1 VIEASQCELMYWSL
15 RGGTATTQPGNGRKV
30 LKPLAILLLLAAV
43 CGLVLGQAGRR
54 QNTNTQSGVLV
65 SVVVKRDDKSAA
77 NITSKQLAVYD
88 NGVEQTIKNLTP
100 DPSPARIVLLVDNS
114 LTLRADIDKLERATR
129 EFAYE
134 IYEGDQL
141 LIVGYDE
148 EAEIVADW
156 TDNAKSLEAALK
168 GFRKKGQPHLFDA
181 LSAVVDQALSPL
193 AGQKR
198 AIVVISDG
206 LDRGSKTTF
215 EKTLS
220 ELQANDIVVYMIQI
234 ADRTRGAIR
243 RDVPKPKQVIEK
255 LVEGTGGLVL
265 SIDETVEAAKSVC
278 DELRK
283 NRYVLSY
290 VPSSVPFGEARRLLV
305 VGDQGIT
312 IRSKSMQPPN

>member
-1 VIEASQCELMYWSL
+1 MYRSL
-15 RGGTATTQPGNGRKV
+15 RGGTATTQPRNGRKV
-30 LKPLAILLLLAAV
+30 FLKPTNLLVVLLLLLAL

-54 QNTNTQSGVLV
+54 QQSSTAQSGVLV
-65 SVVVKRDDKSAA
+65 SVVVKRDDKSSA
-77 NITSKQLAVYD
+77 NVTSKQLAVYD
-88 NGVEQTIKNLTP
+88 NGVEQSIKNLTP
-100 DPSPARIVLLVDNS
+100 DASPARIVLLVDNS
-114 LTLRADIDKLERATR
+114 LTLRADIDKLEKATR

-156 TDNAKSLEAALK
+156 TDNAKSIEASLK

-215 EKTLS
+215 EKILS
-220 ELQANDIVVYMIQI
+220 ELQANDIAVYTVQI

-255 LVEGTGGLVL
+255 LVEGTGGLVF
-265 SIDETVEAAKSVC
+265 SIDEAEGAAKGVC

-290 VPSSVPFGEARRLLV
+290 VPSSVPYGEARRLLV
-305 VGDQGIT
+305 VGDQGLT
-312 IRSKSMQPPN
+312 IRAKSMQPPN

>member
-1 VIEASQCELMYWSL
+1 MYQSL
-15 RGGTATTQPGNGRKV
+15 RGGTPTTQPRNGRKV
-30 LKPLAILLLLAAV
+30 LKPLNLLAVLLLLAAL

-54 QNTNTQSGVLV
+54 QQTSTQSGVLV
-65 SVVVKRDDKSAA
+65 SVVAKRDDKSQTF
-77 NITSKQLAVYD
+77 ITSKQVAVYD

-156 TDNAKSLEAALK
+156 TDSAKSIEAALK

-181 LSAVVDQALSPL
+181 LSAVVEQALGPL

-206 LDRGSKTTF
+206 LDRGSKATF
-215 EKTLS
+215 EKILS
-220 ELQANDIVVYMIQI
+220 ELQANDITVYTVQI
-234 ADRTRGAIR
+234 PDRTRGAIR
-243 RDVPKPKQVIEK
+243 RDVPKPKQVVEK
-255 LVEGTGGLVL
+255 LVEGTGGLVF
-265 SIDETVEAAKSVC
+265 SIDETVEAAKGVC

-290 VPSSVPFGEARRLLV
+290 VPSSVPYGEARRLLV

>member
-1 VIEASQCELMYWSL
+1 MYRSL
-15 RGGTATTQPGNGRKV
+15 RGVSATTRPGNGRKV
-30 LKPLAILLLLAAV
+30 LKPNLWAVLLLLAAL
-43 CGLVLGQAGRR
+43 CGLVFGQAGRR
-54 QNTNTQSGVLV
+54 PQSSTTQSGVLV
-65 SVVVKRDDKSAA
+65 SVVVKRDDKSPA
-77 NITSKQLAVYD
+77 NVTSKQVSVYD

-114 LTLRADIDKLERATR
+114 LTLRADIDKLEKATR

-156 TDNAKSLEAALK
+156 TDNAKSIETALK

-181 LSAVVDQALSPL
+181 LSAVLEQALSPL

-215 EKTLS
+215 DKVLS
-220 ELQANDIVVYMIQI
+220 DLQANDITVYTVQI

-243 RDVPKPKQVIEK
+243 RDVPKPKQVVEK
-255 LVEGTGGLVL
+255 LVEGTGGLVFP
-265 SIDETVEAAKSVC
+265 IEEAVEAAKTVC

-283 NRYVLSY
+283 NRYMLSY
-290 VPSSVPFGEARRLLV
+290 VPSSVPYGEARRLLV
-305 VGDQGIT
+305 VGDQGLT
-312 IRSKSMQPPN
+312 IRAKSMQPPN

>member
-1 VIEASQCELMYWSL
+1 MYRSL
-15 RGGTATTQPGNGRKV
+15 RGVTATTRPGNGRKV
-30 LKPLAILLLLAAV
+30 LKPLNLLAVLLLLAAL
-43 CGLVLGQAGRR
+43 CGLVFGQAGRR
-54 QNTNTQSGVLV
+54 PQSSTSQSGVLV
-65 SVVVKRDDKSAA
+65 SVVVKRDDKSPASV
-77 NITSKQLAVYD
+77 TSKQVSVYD

-156 TDNAKSLEAALK
+156 TDNAKSIETALK

-181 LSAVVDQALSPL
+181 LTAVLEQALSPL

-206 LDRGSKTTF
+206 LDRGSTTTF
-215 EKTLS
+215 EKVLS
-220 ELQANDIVVYMIQI
+220 DLQANDITVYTVQI

-243 RDVPKPKQVIEK
+243 RDVPKPKQVVEK
-255 LVEGTGGLVL
+255 LVEGTGGLVFP
-265 SIDETVEAAKSVC
+265 IEEAVEAAKIVC

-283 NRYVLSY
+283 NRYMLSY
-290 VPSSVPFGEARRLLV
+290 VPSSVPYGEARRLLV